1 MNRDMRIA
9 IVGAGFSGIGTAIA
23 LRDAGFTDVTILEKA
38 QDLGGVWHYNTYP
51 GAACDVPSYLY
62 SYSYEQ
68 RKDWSR
74 PCSPQDEI
82 LGYLHGVAAR
92 HGVDRLIRYGV
103 EITAAAWDDEGA
115 TWTLTDASGG
125 TIEADALVLACGQLH
140 RPRIPDL
147 PGMKDFAGHS
157 FHSAEWDHAHDLR
170 GDRVAV
176 VGTGASAVQFVP
188 PVAEQAAHL
197 DVYQRTAPYIAP
209 RWNPRY
215 PRAVRALIRWM
226 PGVQAA
232 RRMGM
237 TLFMESF
244 ITGLTRFPPLRWAQ
258 SLWATLFMR
267 LQVRDPEF
275 RARIWPDYPFGCKR
289 ILFSSYYLP
298 ALQRPNVELVTDRI
312 DRITE
317 RGIVT
322 ADGRE
327 REVDTIIYGTG
338 FEAHAFMA
346 PMAVSGA
353 DGVDLQSAWSGG
365 ARAHLGITVAGF
377 PNLFLL
383 YGPNTNLGVGS
394 IIVMIE
400 AQARYVVSVLQ
411 HLRRTGAPALDVRPE
426 VQAASDAEMQR
437 RLQHSIWTACQSW
450 YREADGRIVNNWPGY
465 MKEYVDATRAL
476 DPSEYRLVRGRRD
489 REPAGAAQ

>member
-1 MNRDMRIA
+1 MRIA
-9 IVGAGFSGIGTAIA
+9 IVGAGFSGIGMAVA
-23 LRDAGFTDVTILEKA
+23 LQEAGFPDVTIYEKA
-38 QDLGGVWHYNTYP
+38 EDLGGVWHYNTYP

-68 RKDWSR
+68 RRDWSQ

-82 LGYLHGVAAR
+82 LGYLHDVASR
-92 HGVDRLIRYGV
+92 HGVDRLIRFGV
-103 EITAAAWDDEGA
+103 EITAAAWDDEA
-115 TWTLTDASGG
+115 AAWTLTAAGG
-125 TIEADALVLACGQLH
+125 DEIEADALVLACGQLH
-140 RPRIPDL
+140 RPRLPDIP
-147 PGMKDFAGHS
+147 GREDFAGHS
-157 FHSAEWDHAHDLR
+157 FHSAEWDHGHDLR
-170 GDRVAV
+170 GARVAV
-176 VGTGASAVQFVP
+176 IGTGASAVQFVP
-188 PVAEQAAHL
+188 PVAEQAGHL

-215 PRAVRALIRWM
+215 PAAVRGAIRWI
-226 PGVQAA
+226 PGLQAA
-232 RRMGM
+232 RRRGM

-244 ITGLTRFPPLRWAQ
+244 ITGLTRFPPLRWVQ

-267 LQVRDPEF
+267 MQVRDKAF
-275 RARIWPDYPFGCKR
+275 RKRIWPDYPFGCKR

-312 DRITE
+312 ERITAN
-317 RGIVT
+317 GVVT

-327 REVDTIIYGTG
+327 RPVDTIIYGTG

-346 PMAVSGA
+346 PMSVTGA
-353 DGVDLQSAWSGG
+353 GGQDLHHAWSGG

-400 AQARYVVSVLQ
+400 AQVGYVLSALQ
-411 HLRRTGAPALDVRPE
+411 HLRRTGAAAVDVRPE
-426 VQAASDAEMQR
+426 VEAASDAETQR

-450 YREADGRIVNNWPGY
+450 YREEDGRIVNNWPGY

-476 DPSEYRLVRGRRD
+476 DPAQYDLVPPPRG
-489 REPAGAAQ
+489 REPAAA